1 MPRQPRSFARRVL
14 ISQLAVIV
22 LVLALSATTSAWL
35 GSRAV
40 AQTNATHALSTAR
53 TLAEDPQLRQE
64 VTKASAQDR
73 LDVEVLREVLVG
85 LLQDDPTLEPRDV
98 LVMCP
103 DIETYAPLVQAARGE
118 AELTAYRFGTG
129 AALHLFCRVCGVKS
143 FYHPRS
149 HPDGISINAH
159 ALDGDGWREL
169 PVDAFDGR
177 NWEQARAAL

>member
-1 MPRQPRSFARRVL
+1 MKLSGGCHCGAVRFEAEAADDVRLLDCNCSVCSMTGFLHL
-14 ISQLAVIV
+14 IVDKADFRL
-22 LVLALSATTSAWL
+22 LS
-35 GSRAV
+35 
-40 AQTNATHALSTAR
+40 
-53 TLAEDPQLRQE
+53 
-64 VTKASAQDR
+64 
-73 LDVEVLREVLVG
+73 
-85 LLQDDPTLEPRDV
+85 
-98 LVMCP
+98 
-103 DIETYAPLVQAARGE
+103 GE